1 MRVIVATIVH
11 DPEDARIFHRQI
23 GALLAALAIRSC
35 IWHLQASD
43 IISPSLVSESGRS
56 VEHTVVIG

>member
-23 GALLAALAIRSC
+23 GALLAAGHQI
-35 IWHLQASD
+35 
-43 IISPSLVSESGRS
+43 V
-56 VEHTVVIG
+56 